1 MMERLT
7 SNKKVSDMSM
17 IELAH
22 NSCYADDERNARYR
36 DYEMD
41 MDARDFA
48 RNLMVT
54 LAKDETP
61 ISDTEFDEEILDDLA
76 IDPFSDV
83 RGLIALFYRN
93 LWAMANL
100 RETLKKYEDLEEQG
114 RLLKLLCKIGDDVYI
129 VPSKVNYKLNILNKH
144 SENNKVY
151 HQKVEDFVLTRHGWY
166 LECDL
171 DVKYGTGYIL
181 TDVSFCKTWF
191 LTKPEAEAKL
201 KELRGGEDDS
211 MEP

>member
-1 MMERLT
+1 MERLT

-22 NSCYADDERNARYR
+22 NSCYADDKHNARYR

-48 RNLMVT
+48 RNLMAT
-54 LAKDETP
+54 LTKDELP
-61 ISDTEFDEEILDDLA
+61 IGDTEFDEEILDDLA

-100 RETLKKYEDLEEQG
+100 REKLKEYEDLEEQG
-114 RLLKLLCKIGDDVYI
+114 RLLKLPCKVGDTVYGI
-129 VPSKVNYKLNILNKH
+129 SMGKIIKLTVNEISIFYMKGEKIINVKCQ
-144 SENNKVY
+144 NNDEFRNY
-151 HQKVEDFVLTRHGWY
+151 VEKEFGINV
-166 LECDL
+166 
-171 DVKYGTGYIL
+171 
-181 TDVSFCKTWF
+181 F
-191 LTKPEAEAKL
+191 LTKSEAETKL
-201 KELRGGEDDS
+201 KELRGKEN
-211 MEP
+211 E